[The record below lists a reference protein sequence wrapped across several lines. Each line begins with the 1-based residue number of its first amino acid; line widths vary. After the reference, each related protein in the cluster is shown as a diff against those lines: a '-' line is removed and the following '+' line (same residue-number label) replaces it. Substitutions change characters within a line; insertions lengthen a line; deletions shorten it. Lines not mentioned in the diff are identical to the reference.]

1 MERSALGES
10 SNLGTSWSHYV
21 CTCGVVSWPHVSPG
35 PSGSPSSDEQRTHTH
50 TVNCLP
56 WARSLSLAG
65 PGFLTCEQ
73 GCCHLPGPQGCF
85 NEPEGACK
93 ALYTE
98 PILPSPPSTRCDPC
112 IPKTPFVKMKNH
124 LQPAGDQAANLPPS
138 SCFSLP
144 SDLGRAAVSPSRA
157 DPCPTPPGT
166 SPQPPLLPRPPG
178 ITRAQISPILQTP
191 PLNPN
196 PTPPPLR
203 LQPAPH
209 PLLLQSQTT
218 SASAGVSAAVVSS
231 HSFVSYILN
240 TRWLVGR
247 NATDDIHRSPLIAT
261 HLAKLLIISCNAS
274 VDWLGFF
281 L

>member
-124 LQPAGDQAANLPPS
+124 LQPAGDQPQTSLLPLAFLSPVILAVPPS
-138 SCFSLP
+138 PPPGPIPVPPPRGPRPSHPFSLVPLESLGPRSLP
-144 SDLGRAAVSPSRA
+144 SYRRPRLTL
-157 DPCPTPPGT
+157 TPPH
-166 SPQPPLLPRPPG
+166 PRSG
-178 ITRAQISPILQTP
+178 FNQRLIL
-191 PLNPN
+191 
-196 PTPPPLR
+196 
-203 LQPAPH
+203 
-209 PLLLQSQTT
+209 
-218 SASAGVSAAVVSS
+218 SS
-231 HSFVSYILN
+231 FK
-240 TRWLVGR
+240 
-247 NATDDIHRSPLIAT
+247 
-261 HLAKLLIISCNAS
+261 AKLLQPLPGSPPQSFPATPS
-274 VDWLGFF
+274 
-281 L
+281 